1 MPHQS
6 ASSRAGV
13 SSKSN
18 LAAFFF
24 RYGRDSETRLSFWP
38 AQLHLSIKS
47 IRNKKVPSE
56 KSVNM
61 KINEN
66 KAKCKQKEKRQR
78 GRPKDLNSD
87 FFMYTSLGHSKIK
100 WLICQR
106 ANLVPPR
113 TWADGAIRLNFC
125 RSTYTRAAYLTQR
138 GCTFTAEI

>member
-6 ASSRAGV
+6 ASSCAGL

-24 RYGRDSETRLSFWP
+24 RYGHASETRLNFWP

-47 IRNKKVPSE
+47 GRNKNTPGSQ
-56 KSVNM
+56 KSVNT
-61 KINEN
+61 KLNEN
-66 KAKCKQKEKRQR
+66 KAKCKPKKRQR
-78 GRPKDLNSD
+78 GRPKELKSD

-106 ANLVPPR
+106 ANLVPLR

-125 RSTYTRAAYLTQR
+125 RSTYTRAAYLTQP
-138 GCTFTAEI
+138 GCTFTTEI